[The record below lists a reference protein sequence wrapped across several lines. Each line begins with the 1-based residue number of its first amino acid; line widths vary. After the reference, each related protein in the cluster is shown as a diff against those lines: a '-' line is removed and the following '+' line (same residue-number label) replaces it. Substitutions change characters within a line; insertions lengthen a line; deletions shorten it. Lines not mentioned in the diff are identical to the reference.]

1 MRAGTRSLF
10 LQNLADVLDDLVAG
24 HDVLTPTGS
33 LVKVSVP
40 FDHYNVIRC
49 GKHGGGPIGAFHS
62 SSLIAPTKPHRGKL
76 RPPFQFEETFLAKP
90 NYSFEKRQ
98 REIARKKKQDEKR
111 QRKVQRAPDEPAPVD
126 QQTQPIPP
134 ETDTAV

>member
-1 MRAGTRSLF
+1 MHFSC
-10 LQNLADVLDDLVAG
+10 QV
-24 HDVLTPTGS
+24 PE
-33 LVKVSVP
+33 VSVP
-40 FDHYNVIRC
+40 FDHPQWRLIRKAPRRPHSACVIQALNAR
-49 GKHGGGPIGAFHS
+49 P
-62 SSLIAPTKPHRGKL
+62 KPQQGKL

-126 QQTQPIPP
+126 QQTQPTPP
-134 ETDTAV
+134 ETDTAA

>member
-1 MRAGTRSLF
+1 MSSDSASTAAA
-10 LQNLADVLDDLVAG
+10 Q
-24 HDVLTPTGS
+24 
-33 LVKVSVP
+33 
-40 FDHYNVIRC
+40 
-49 GKHGGGPIGAFHS
+49 IGAFHS

-111 QRKVQRAPDEPAPVD
+111 QRKVQRAPDEPAPAD

>member
-1 MRAGTRSLF
+1 M
-10 LQNLADVLDDLVAG
+10 
-24 HDVLTPTGS
+24 LTPTPNGS
-33 LVKVSVP
+33 LRKVSVP
-40 FDHYNVIRC
+40 FDHHNVIRF
-49 GKHGGGPIGAFHS
+49 GKHGAGPLCAFHS
-62 SSLIAPTKPHRGKL
+62 SSSIAPIEPHRGKL

>member
-1 MRAGTRSLF
+1 MHFSCQTLNGGLR
-10 LQNLADVLDDLVAG
+10 
-24 HDVLTPTGS
+24 
-33 LVKVSVP
+33 KVSVP
-40 FDHYNVIRC
+40 FDHHNVVRL
-49 GKHGGGPIGAFHS
+49 GTHGASPLCAFHS
-62 SSLIAPTKPHRGKL
+62 RFLDARLKPQQGKL

-126 QQTQPIPP
+126 QQTQPTPP
-134 ETDTAV
+134 ETDTAA

>member
-1 MRAGTRSLF
+1 MF
-10 LQNLADVLDDLVAG
+10 
-24 HDVLTPTGS
+24 TPNGS
-33 LVKVSVP
+33 LRKVSVP
-40 FDHYNVIRC
+40 FDHRNVIRF
-49 GKHGGGPIGAFHS
+49 GKHGAGPIGAFHS
-62 SSLIAPTKPHRGKL
+62 SSSIAPIKPHRGKL

-111 QRKVQRAPDEPAPVD
+111 QRKVQRAPDDPAPVD

>member
-1 MRAGTRSLF
+1 MPAFGRSAVSF
-10 LQNLADVLDDLVAG
+10 VAI
-24 HDVLTPTGS
+24 P
-33 LVKVSVP
+33 
-40 FDHYNVIRC
+40 
-49 GKHGGGPIGAFHS
+49 
-62 SSLIAPTKPHRGKL
+62 
-76 RPPFQFEETFLAKP
+76 FEETFLAKP

-134 ETDTAV
+134 ETGTAA

>member
-1 MRAGTRSLF
+1 MVFATRPPFRLLASSPRTGRSACFIYGVCARIRPQGGT
-10 LQNLADVLDDLVAG
+10 
-24 HDVLTPTGS
+24 
-33 LVKVSVP
+33 
-40 FDHYNVIRC
+40 
-49 GKHGGGPIGAFHS
+49 
-62 SSLIAPTKPHRGKL
+62 L